1 MLGAEPVDPVLFRF
15 LFAAFYFGR
24 RTYCF
29 IVFLLV
35 FIGFLL
41 LYCLI
46 FDDLSTSNKC
56 NNFIGVLLGFYWFLL
71 VYWFLG
77 FGHEVIFFE

>member
-29 IVFLLV
+29 IVVLLV
-35 FIGFLL
+35 FIVFYCFIALL
-41 LYCLI
+41 LN
-46 FDDLSTSNKC
+46 DLSTSNKC
-56 NNFIGVLLGFYWFLL
+56 NNFIGVLL

>member
-29 IVFLLV
+29 IVVLLV
-35 FIGFLL
+35 FIVFLL
-41 LYCLI
+41 LYCFIALLLN
-46 FDDLSTSNKC
+46 DLSTSNKC
-56 NNFIGVLLGFYWFLL
+56 NNFIGFLLVFYWFIG
-71 VYWFLG
+71 FLG

>member
-1 MLGAEPVDPVLFRF
+1 MLGAEPFDPVLFRF

-56 NNFIGVLLGFYWFLL
+56 NNFIGFLLGFYWFFIGLL
-71 VYWFLG
+71 VFRFWARSD
-77 FGHEVIFFE
+77 IF